1 MPLPSRQR
9 VSRWMRSPAKRVFDT
24 GCVVLS
30 LPVLAPLALLV
41 AASVRL
47 TSRGPVLFRQRRVG
61 CNGSEFT
68 LLKFRTI
75 VHVAGRANPSIT
87 TLDNQSFTLVG
98 PILRR
103 WKLDELPQLVNILLG
118 HMSLVGPRPKMPEH
132 TIFNV
137 PCRPGLT
144 GVATLACAEEEAI
157 LSRVPHDQLHS
168 YYYNVLL
175 PAKHKLDSEYLAHAT
190 LLSDVRILV
199 KSALR
204 QWDCES
210 RDSAAWCEEGP
221 AGQRG
226 PRWPLLALEGSCGES
241 LRSERDRELFCE
253 QA

>member
-1 MPLPSRQR
+1 MSFRSRQS

-47 TSRGPVLFRQRRVG
+47 TSRGPVLFRQKRVG
-61 CNGSEFT
+61 RHGRVFT
-68 LLKFRTI
+68 MLKFRTI
-75 VHVAGRANPSIT
+75 DHVAGKANPAIT
-87 TLDNQSFTLVG
+87 TLNNQAFTSVG
-98 PILRR
+98 PLLRR
-103 WKLDELPQLVNILLG
+103 WKLDELPQLINILLG
-118 HMSLVGPRPKMPEH
+118 DMSLVGPRPKMPEH

-144 GVATLACAEEEAI
+144 GMATLACAEEEAV
-157 LSRVPHDQLHS
+157 LSRVPRDQLHS

-175 PAKHKLDSEYLAHAT
+175 PAKHKLDSEYLARAT

-204 QWDCES
+204 QWDSASGDCASGCVEDFLCR
-210 RDSAAWCEEGP
+210 RDPTW
-221 AGQRG
+221 
-226 PRWPLLALEGSCGES
+226 PRLARDGSCSEP
-241 LRSERDRELFCE
+241 LRSDRDGERLCE